1 MPARSPTRKSAGPAI
16 DEDAQKKCAA
26 LVPFMPRR
34 ATALE
39 YLEYQAF
46 DLDDPLTSVRR

>member
-1 MPARSPTRKSAGPAI
+1 MPARSPPENPQGPAI

-26 LVPFMPRR
+26 LVPFIPSR

-39 YLEYQAF
+39 IEV
-46 DLDDPLTSVRR
+46 DPGNRTKR